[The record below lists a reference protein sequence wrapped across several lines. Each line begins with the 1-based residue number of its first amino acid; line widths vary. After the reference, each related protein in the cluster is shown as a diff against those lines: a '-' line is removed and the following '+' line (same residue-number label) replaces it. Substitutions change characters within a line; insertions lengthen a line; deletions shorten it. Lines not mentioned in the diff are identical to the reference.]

1 MDLLEPFATFIGP
14 RGDSLESGATR
25 LVRRLS
31 GLRTVFSDQQAC
43 AAVLSRDDPVIYEV
57 LVAPVPE
64 TEGHL
69 CHGVTVLLPGRVGD
83 EYFMTKGH
91 YHRKSATGE
100 VYYGLRGTGL
110 LLLQTRQGDWRT
122 IEVAAGTVA
131 YVPPHWG
138 HRSVNTGEDPLVLLY
153 AYPGDAGHDYDTIE
167 ATGFARLVVARNG
180 RPAVVENPRFAPTQV
195 R

>member
-1 MDLLEPFATFIGP
+1 MDLLEPFATSIGP
-14 RGDSLESGATR
+14 QGDSLEPGATR

-31 GLRTVFSDQQAC
+31 DLRTVFSDQQAC
-43 AAVLSRDDPVIYEV
+43 AAILSRDDPVIYEV

-69 CHGVTVLLPGRVGD
+69 SHGITVLLPGRVGD
-83 EYFMTKGH
+83 EYFMTRGH
-91 YHRKSATGE
+91 YHRKSGTGE

-110 LLLQTRQGDWRT
+110 LLLQTRQGDWRAL
-122 IEVAAGTVA
+122 EVAPGTVA

-138 HRSVNTGEDPLVLLY
+138 HRSINTGGEPLVLLY

-167 ATGFARLVVARNG
+167 AAGFARLVVARNG
-180 RPAVVENPRFAPTQV
+180 RPTVVENPRFAAT
-195 R
+195 